1 MLSEAQI
8 SALRNWADTSPDA
21 EWVIEIW
28 LFGSRAKRS
37 HRPDSDV
44 DLAFILKDEPSR
56 TAEGEAICMR
66 QRWNAK
72 LTALF
77 DLKADVWWLND
88 PESTIVAP
96 AVAGHGLRIWQRAA
110 G

>member
-8 SALRNWADTSPDA
+8 SVLQVWANASPHA
-21 EWVIEIW
+21 EWVTEIW
-28 LFGSRAKRS
+28 LFGSRAKLS

-44 DLAFILKDEPSR
+44 DLAFALKDEPSR

-66 QRWNAK
+66 QRWNIE
-72 LTALF
+72 LTSLLG
-77 DLKADVWWLND
+77 LKADVWWLND

-96 AVAGHGLRIWQRAA
+96 AVNDHGLRIWQRV
-110 G
+110 